1 MRMRRCWTK
10 MMILMGTSTSK
21 LALQY
26 ILYSVLRISQVVR
39 RRGPVIQNSSLCNE
53 TFVLYHRNEARVV
66 SPVVQRGVSDPY
78 LPVRR
83 PRGDGPPGGMGNLR
97 YTFIANSTVRRRI
110 ANQGFSRCEAEAD
123 PGRIRPR
130 GDGLHPFAVSG
141 TCVGQSS
148 SKPVEV
154 PKNAPYDSTS
164 RFRTSLYPAASASGF
179 PLQPG
184 RLHCVDIQSYSITA
198 SVDVQ
203 FNVAYFLSAIRLFL
217 LLYASPTDVL
227 ELVARVDTRSPQDSG

>member
-1 MRMRRCWTK
+1 
-10 MMILMGTSTSK
+10 
-21 LALQY
+21 
-26 ILYSVLRISQVVR
+26 VLRISQVVR

-53 TFVLYHRNEARVV
+53 TFVLYHRNAARVV

-97 YTFIANSTVRRRI
+97 YSFIANATVRRRT
-110 ANQGFSRCEAEAD
+110 ANQGFSRREAEAD

-184 RLHCVDIQSYSITA
+184 RLHCVDIQSHSITA

-217 LLYASPTDVL
+217 LLYASPADVL